1 MRFLKEM
8 FRQIK
13 NSNGSILIVVL
24 WTLVMISYLV
34 GDYLIHNRSKTATA
48 MNLTASFI
56 QMNAV
61 ESVLNLTTSD
71 EWKSAIDQYMPGKW
85 VDMNVEGVKLRFR
98 LDNEGSRININ
109 AADDAKIRQA
119 VVDIFNESDIEKA
132 NLLTDAI
139 LDWKDNDDLVRT
151 QGAEKDYYDSEG
163 LNYLPADGLFKTMTE
178 LLLVKGMT
186 GKLFWGDPGK
196 NDTTENT
203 PDNTSDPTSD
213 EIEQGSFMEKFT
225 LFDAGFERLSILIP
239 LNEGSRLYFILFIKG
254 KNSMNV
260 VERYTEFLEG

>member
-1 MRFLKEM
+1 M

-48 MNLTASFI
+48 MNLTTSFI

-71 EWKSAIDQYMPGKW
+71 EWKSGIDQYMPGKW

-109 AADDAKIRQA
+109 TTDDAKIRQA

-151 QGAEKDYYDSEG
+151 QGAEKDYYESEG

-196 NDTTENT
+196 DDIPDSTSDSTS
-203 PDNTSDPTSD
+203 DNTSDLISD
-213 EIEQGSFMEKFT
+213 YKEQGSFMEKFT

-239 LNEGSRLYFILFIKG
+239 LSEDARLYFILFIKG
-254 KNSMNV
+254 KNSINV